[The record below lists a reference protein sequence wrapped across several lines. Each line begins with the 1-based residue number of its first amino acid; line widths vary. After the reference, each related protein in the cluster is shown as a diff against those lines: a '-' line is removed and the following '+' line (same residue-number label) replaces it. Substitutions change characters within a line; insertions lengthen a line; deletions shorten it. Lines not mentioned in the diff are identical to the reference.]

1 MKTPLIAID
10 WGSTNF
16 RARLVLD
23 GLVITSVETPDGIR
37 NRSGRDFDDILA
49 EHCALWKK
57 EHPEARILMSGMIG
71 SRDGWVEVPYT
82 PAPARIADLS
92 QGIVSISSRTLG
104 KIGIVPGIR
113 YDAPGTG
120 TTDVMRGEE
129 TQIAGLLAE
138 YGNEDITLCL
148 PGTHSKWIKCRD
160 GAILSFRTWLTGE
173 AFDLLT
179 RQSLIA
185 GSEHPPDSQSD
196 AFRRGLALSRGD
208 GGLLHHLFLGRT
220 EMLSGRITS
229 AEMRSILSGILLG
242 HEVRE
247 ALLFAGSGARLI
259 LVGNSPAAQ
268 ATASALSWSKTPFQH
283 QTDDAHLPGILAILR
298 ASL

>member
-16 RARLVLD
+16 RAKLVLD
-23 GLVITSVETPDGIR
+23 GLVIASVETPDGIR
-37 NRSGRDFDDILA
+37 NRSGRDFDDILT
-49 EHCALWKK
+49 EHCALWKE
-57 EHPEARILMSGMIG
+57 EHPGAYIVMSGMIG
-71 SRDGWVEVPYT
+71 SREGWVEAPYV

-92 QGIVSISSRTLG
+92 EGLVSISSRTLG
-104 KIGIVPGIR
+104 EIAIVPGVR
-113 YDAPGTG
+113 YDAPESG

-138 YGNEDITLCL
+138 YGDEDITLCL

-185 GSEHPPDSQSD
+185 GSEHPADAQSD
-196 AFRRGLALSRGD
+196 AFHRGLALSGGD

-220 EMLSGRITS
+220 EMLSGRITA

-242 HEVRE
+242 HEIRE
-247 ALLFAGSGARLI
+247 ALDFAEPDARLL
-259 LVGNSPAAQ
+259 LVGESPAAQ
-268 ATASALSWSKTPFQH
+268 ATASALTWWKTPFQH
-283 QTDDAHLPGILAILR
+283 QTNDTHLPGILAILR